1 MSTKTGSD
9 TVKPVTG
16 TQHTGIRG
24 ARLLA
29 WLTHSQALVL
39 IIFLIVLS
47 TIISI
52 IAPRFL
58 QITNLAVITRQAS
71 FVGMVSLGQMVALMA
86 GLIDLSVGAV
96 AGFAGICAALLMY
109 HTAIDPYLCMVF
121 GLLVGAAV
129 GLVNGFLVTQLRLNA
144 FIATLSMSFII
155 NGAIM
160 VVTQGWAIP
169 NMPEKIQWIGTA
181 TLGPVPVPTLILL
194 IVAALLAF
202 MMNRTYIGRHILAL
216 GGNPDAAVL
225 VGIRVKR
232 LKTLVY
238 VISGT
243 LSALAG
249 VMMLARL
256 GSGQPTVG
264 AVWLLPSFAAPIL
277 GGTAMSGGVGSTLG
291 TLVGSLIMAVIN
303 NGIVMT
309 GMSVYWENVVF
320 GSVLVLAIAMD
331 SLRRQRAR

>member
-1 MSTKTGSD
+1 MSSN
-9 TVKPVTG
+9 TG
-16 TQHTGIRG
+16 TDVAKPMAATSYAGRTGTT
-24 ARLLA
+24 LLG
-29 WLTHSQALVL
+29 WITHSQAILL
-39 IIFLIVLS
+39 IVFLIVLS
-47 TIISI
+47 LAITA

-58 QITNLAVITRQAS
+58 QVSNLAVITRQAS
-71 FVGMVSLGQMVALMA
+71 FVGIVSLGQMVALMA
-86 GLIDLSVGAV
+86 GLIDLSVGSV
-96 AGFAGICAALLMY
+96 AGFAGVAAALLMY
-109 HTAIDPYLCMVF
+109 NTSIDPYICMALGVV
-121 GLLVGAAV
+121 VGALI
-129 GLVNGFLVTQLRLNA
+129 GLVNGFLVTRLRLNA

-155 NGAIM
+155 NGAIL

-169 NMPEKIQWIGTA
+169 NMPEKIQWIGKGS
-181 TLGPVPVPTLILL
+181 LGPIPVPMLIMLG
-194 IVAALLAF
+194 VAGLLAF
-202 MMNRTYIGRHILAL
+202 MLNKTYIGRHILAL

-225 VGIRVKR
+225 VGIRVNR
-232 LKTLVY
+232 LKMLVY
-238 VISGT
+238 VISGS
-243 LSALAG
+243 LAALAG

-256 GSGQPTVG
+256 ASGQPTVG
-264 AVWLLPSFAAPIL
+264 QVWLLPSFAAPIL

>member
-9 TVKPVTG
+9 TVKPISG
-16 TQHTGIRG
+16 TQYIGSRGTG
-24 ARLLA
+24 LLS
-29 WLTHSQALVL
+29 LITRSQALLL
-39 IIFLIVLS
+39 IVFLIVLS
-47 TIISI
+47 LIISI

-58 QITNLAVITRQAS
+58 QITNIAVITRQAS
-71 FVGMVSLGQMVALMA
+71 FVGVVSLGQMVALMA
-86 GLIDLSVGAV
+86 GLIDLSVGAI

-109 HTAIDPYLCMVF
+109 HTSIDPYLCMLI

-144 FIATLSMSFII
+144 FIATLSMSFVI

-160 VVTQGWAIP
+160 VATQGWAIP
-169 NMPEKIQWIGTA
+169 DMPEKIQWIGKGS
-181 TLGPVPVPTLILL
+181 LGPVPVPTI
-194 IVAALLAF
+194 IMFGVAALLAF
-202 MMNRTYIGRHILAL
+202 VINRTYIGRHILAL
-216 GGNPDAAVL
+216 GGNPDAALL

-249 VMMLARL
+249 VMLLARL

-309 GMSVYWENVVF
+309 GLSVYWENVVF
-320 GSVLVLAIAMD
+320 GSVLVLAIALD
-331 SLRRQRAR
+331 SLRRQGR